1 MRLHSAE
8 RLKAFVGSP
17 ESGAKMSQRR
27 LARYIGKHPSFVNHL
42 TSGRR
47 KSCEPRTAELI
58 AEALEVP
65 LEILFVPEPAST
77 GSASGK
83 QKVVA

>member
-1 MRLHSAE
+1 MRLHSTE
-8 RLKAFVGSP
+8 RLRAFVG
-17 ESGAKMSQRR
+17 EGDGCKMSQRQ

-58 AEALEVP
+58 AEALGVP
-65 LEILFVPEPAST
+65 LEIIFMPETPSNAMASAK
-77 GSASGK
+77 S
-83 QKVVA
+83 QVA